1 MSSKISKL
9 FVVLLIVAFLLAA
22 CAPAATEEPAAPA
35 APEEPSE
42 PAAPEEPADEGTV
55 IGFSVYDM
63 QYGFFQDMEAGTR
76 EASEEAGYEYILV
89 DQKSSEV
96 INGLCHN

>member
-9 FVVLLIVAFLLAA
+9 FPILLIIGFLLAA
-22 CAPAATEEPAAPA
+22 CAPAATEEPADA
-35 APEEPSE
+35 E
-42 PAAPEEPADEGTV
+42 TV

-76 EASEEAGYEYILV
+76 EGSEAAGYDLSLIH
-89 DQKSSEV
+89 
-96 INGLCHN
+96 I